1 LFREDLYYRIHVI
14 QVRVPPLRERHED
27 ILWLARRFLAQ
38 SAGSNNPPRMLSPAS
53 ERQLLTYPWP
63 GNVRQLRHVIERACI
78 LSRQPVIPPELLFE
92 ENTPIVSDN
101 PDLPLG
107 NWQAHQERDYILRV
121 LQANDWHV
129 QDTARLLCISRKTLW
144 ENEAAGN
151 SARGNHSKT

>member
-1 LFREDLYYRIHVI
+1 MDAGIATEANLVWLVERGYRYLV
-14 QVRVPPLRERHED
+14 VRR
-27 ILWLARRFLAQ
+27 
-38 SAGSNNPPRMLSPAS
+38 G
-53 ERQLLTYPWP
+53 
-63 GNVRQLRHVIERACI
+63 G
-78 LSRQPVIPPELLFE
+78 SRQPVIPPELLFE